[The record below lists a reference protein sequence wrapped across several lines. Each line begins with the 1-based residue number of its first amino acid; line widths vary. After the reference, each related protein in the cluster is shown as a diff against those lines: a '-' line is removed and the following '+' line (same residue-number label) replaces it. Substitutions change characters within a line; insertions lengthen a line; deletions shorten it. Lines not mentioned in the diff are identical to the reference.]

1 MLTDSIPTSRRRLT
15 EDENGEDM
23 QLSHEK
29 RLTYRQIYSSE
40 ISFGFYLL
48 VLLWVHFPSSDRST
62 VLCVRRPRLCDGRG
76 VGRASAIDGES
87 TGGRRASAASRVPV
101 NVVRGRPCEVQRV
114 ARARLDRPRSG
125 WCARPA
131 ASAARW
137 AAARASFNPCRFGVR
152 FVLL

>member
-1 MLTDSIPTSRRRLT
+1 
-15 EDENGEDM
+15 M

-137 AAARASFNPCRFGVR
+137 AAARASFFGYPVVCHALCYWYVSVSER
-152 FVLL
+152 EDTLCLARVAFER